1 MWRRGLIV
9 IAWGLA
15 AALACAAGARG
26 ESPPA
31 SRPGVTVDAG
41 GRLVKDGRPLRAI
54 GVNYFSA
61 FLRTIKSADD
71 RSYDA
76 GFAALAEHKI
86 PFARFAATGFWP
98 ADMKLY
104 REDKAAYFQRMDA
117 VVKSAGQHGVGL
129 LPSLFWQLAMVPDL
143 VGEPCDQWGN
153 PASKTCEF
161 MRTYTR
167 EVVTRY
173 KDSPA
178 IWGWE
183 FGNEYNLAADLPNAA
198 LHRPQIV
205 PRLGTPETRSTRDE
219 ITREVLRTALSEFA
233 REVRRHD
240 PYRFVTSGNSIP
252 RDSAWHNWKERSWKA
267 DTPEQFA
274 EMLAVENPDPINV
287 ISIHAYS
294 EALEKIP
301 AAAEAAERLKK
312 PLLIG
317 EFQVHDA
324 ASEAAEAAFR
334 GVLERI
340 EKSGAALAAVWVYDL
355 AAQKKDFNVTATN
368 ARAWQLK
375 AIAEANRRLAG
386 R

>member
-1 MWRRGLIV
+1 MREGRAI
-9 IAWGLA
+9 ILA
-15 AALACAAGARG
+15 LSLAVALACAAGAMG
-26 ESPPA
+26 KTTPVA
-31 SRPGVTVDAG
+31 RPGVTVDAE
-41 GRLVKDGRPLRAI
+41 GRLTKDGRPLRAI

-61 FLRTIKSADD
+61 FLRTLKSADD
-71 RSYDA
+71 KSYDA

-117 VVKSAGQHGVGL
+117 VVKSAEQHGVGL
-129 LPSLFWQLAMVPDL
+129 VPSLFWQLAMVPDL
-143 VGEPCDQWGN
+143 VDEPCGQWGN
-153 PASKTCEF
+153 PASKTHEF
-161 MRTYTR
+161 MRMYTR

-198 LHRPQIV
+198 SHRPQIV
-205 PRLGTPETRSTRDE
+205 PKLGTPESRSARDE
-219 ITREVLRTALSEFA
+219 ITHEILRTALSEFA
-233 REVRRHD
+233 REIRRHD
-240 PYRFVTSGNSIP
+240 PYRFITSGNSIS
-252 RDSAWHNWKERSWKA
+252 RASAWHNWKERSWKP

-274 EMLAVENPDPINV
+274 EILAFENPDPLNV
-287 ISIHAYS
+287 ISIHAYG

-301 AAAEAAERLKK
+301 AAAEAAGGLKK
-312 PLLIG
+312 PLFIG
-317 EFQVHDA
+317 EFQVQSA
-324 ASEAAEAAFR
+324 APEAIQPAFR
-334 GVLERI
+334 NVLERI
-340 EKSGAALAAVWVYDL
+340 ENSSAAIAAVWVYDFSP
-355 AAQKKDFNVTATN
+355 QDKEFNVTTTN